1 MFLAATLVRN
11 AFGEAL
17 KVRAGLA
24 LAREGACSP
33 EQTSKQAK
41 FPGCDSRTIAKGK
54 GRAEGEFRLSS
65 DGRELK

>member
-1 MFLAATLVRN
+1 MFFAATLVRN

-24 LAREGACSP
+24 LAREGASTP

-41 FPGCDSRTIAKGK
+41 FPGRDSRTIAKGT
-54 GRAEGEFRLSS
+54 A
-65 DGRELK
+65 GREASFDYRVMEGN